1 MKSIFIYEKDKNK
14 TKKKHKIPMR
24 YLPKSL
30 NSKDKKTQLD
40 NLKKSR
46 NLYKKGIYYNR
57 PSVKSFT
64 KKKSNHI
71 EKAKKLYNVKNV
83 NANIELSEKTKCSIN
98 GLRKII
104 NKGKGAFYSSGSRP
118 NQTAFSWGIARLA
131 SAITGGPASKIDYNI
146 LVSECDKDSIALKLA
161 KNIKNKI

>member
-1 MKSIFIYEKDKNK
+1 MRTIPIYETNKNK
-14 TKKKHKIPMR
+14 TRKKHHIPVR

-30 NSKDKKTQLD
+30 NSKDKRIQLN

-46 NLYKKGIYYNR
+46 SLYKKGIYYNR
-57 PSVKSFT
+57 PFINSFT
-64 KKKSNHI
+64 KKKSNHVT
-71 EKAKKLYNVKNV
+71 KAKKLYNVKNI
-83 NANIELSEKTKCSIN
+83 NATPELSKKTKCSIT

-131 SAITGGPASKIDYNI
+131 SAITGGPSSKIDYDI
-146 LVSECDKDSIALKLA
+146 LFNECDKDSPALKLA
-161 KNIKNKI
+161 IKKKI